1 MSQLKTVTSLKKVLA
16 NRNNAKKSTG
26 PRTENGKAWAKRNA
40 VKHGLRAEY
49 IITVGENK
57 IEFEELKDQFVK
69 ELQPIDIISMQL
81 VNRIVLTAWN
91 LQRSDKIQSGMLA
104 YEMLSYEADEY
115 KSKLKEIHHADFA
128 GSQIKVPYQ
137 NLLMGLSFLRDCN
150 SSNAMVKLGSYET
163 RLLNRYSQLLEQ
175 LKKYKEQK
183 YER

>member
-40 VKHGLRAEY
+40 VKHGLRAEH

-81 VNRIVLTAWN
+81 VNRIILTAWN

>member
-40 VKHGLRAEY
+40 VKHGLRAEH

-150 SSNAMVKLGSYET
+150 SSNAMVKLVSYET
-163 RLLNRYSQLLEQ
+163 RMLNRYSQLLEQ

>member
-1 MSQLKTVTSLKKVLA
+1 MTKVTSLKKVLA

-40 VKHGLRAEY
+40 VKHGLRAEH

>member
-1 MSQLKTVTSLKKVLA
+1 MTKVTSLQKVLA

-40 VKHGLRAEY
+40 VKHGLRAEN
-49 IITVGENK
+49 IITVGESK

-91 LQRSDKIQSGMLA
+91 LQRSDKIQSGILA
-104 YEMLSYEADEY
+104 YEMQSYEADEY
-115 KSKLKEIHHADFA
+115 KSKLKVIHHADFA
-128 GSQIKVPYQ
+128 GSEAKVPYQ

-150 SSNAMVKLGSYET
+150 SGNAMIKLGSYET
-163 RLLNRYSQLLEQ
+163 RMLNRFSQLLDQ
-175 LKKYKEQK
+175 LKTYKEAQ
-183 YER
+183 YG

>member
-40 VKHGLRAEY
+40 VKHGLRAEH

-69 ELQPIDIISMQL
+69 ELQPIDIISIQL

-163 RLLNRYSQLLEQ
+163 RMLNRYSQLLEQ
-175 LKKYKEQK
+175 LKKYKKQK

>member
-40 VKHGLRAEY
+40 VKHGLRAEH

>member
-40 VKHGLRAEY
+40 VKHGLRAEH

-128 GSQIKVPYQ
+128 GSQIKVSYQ

>member
-40 VKHGLRAEY
+40 VKHGLRAEH

-175 LKKYKEQK
+175 LKKYKKQK

>member
-40 VKHGLRAEY
+40 VKHGLRAEN
-49 IITVGENK
+49 IITVGESK

-104 YEMLSYEADEY
+104 YEMQSYEADEY
-115 KSKLKEIHHADFA
+115 KSKLKEIHHSDFA
-128 GSQIKVPYQ
+128 GSQTKVPYQ

-150 SSNAMVKLGSYET
+150 SSNAMIKLGSYET
-163 RLLNRYSQLLEQ
+163 RMLNRFSQLLDQ
-175 LKKYKEQK
+175 LKTYKEAQ
-183 YER
+183 YG

>member
-40 VKHGLRAEY
+40 VKHGLRAEH

-183 YER
+183 YAR

>member
-40 VKHGLRAEY
+40 VKHGLRAEH

-163 RLLNRYSQLLEQ
+163 ILLNRYSQLLEQ

>member
-1 MSQLKTVTSLKKVLA
+1 MTKVTSLKKVLA

-40 VKHGLRAEY
+40 AKHGLRAEH
-49 IITVGENK
+49 IVTVGESRM
-57 IEFEELKDQFVK
+57 EFEELKNQFVK

>member
-40 VKHGLRAEY
+40 VKHGLRAEH

-163 RLLNRYSQLLEQ
+163 RLLNRYSQLLEE
-175 LKKYKEQK
+175 LKKYNKQK

>member
-40 VKHGLRAEY
+40 VKHGLRAEH

-137 NLLMGLSFLRDCN
+137 NLLMGLSFLRDCD

>member
-1 MSQLKTVTSLKKVLA
+1 MSQLKTVNSLKKVLA

-40 VKHGLRAEY
+40 VKHGLRAEH

-163 RLLNRYSQLLEQ
+163 RMLNRYSQLLEQ

>member
-1 MSQLKTVTSLKKVLA
+1 MSQFKTFTSLKKVLA

-40 VKHGLRAEY
+40 VKHGLRAEH

>member
-40 VKHGLRAEY
+40 VKHGLRAEH

-81 VNRIVLTAWN
+81 VNRIMLTAWN

>member
-1 MSQLKTVTSLKKVLA
+1 
-16 NRNNAKKSTG
+16 
-26 PRTENGKAWAKRNA
+26 
-40 VKHGLRAEY
+40 
-49 IITVGENK
+49 
-57 IEFEELKDQFVK
+57 
-69 ELQPIDIISMQL
+69 
-81 VNRIVLTAWN
+81 
-91 LQRSDKIQSGMLA
+91 MLA

-128 GSQIKVPYQ
+128 GSKIKVPYQ

>member
-1 MSQLKTVTSLKKVLA
+1 MSQLKTVNSLKKVLA

-40 VKHGLRAEY
+40 VKHGLRAEH

>member
-40 VKHGLRAEY
+40 VKHGLRAEH

-175 LKKYKEQK
+175 LKKYKDQK

>member
-40 VKHGLRAEY
+40 VKHGLRAEH

-57 IEFEELKDQFVK
+57 IEFEELKDRFVK

>member
-1 MSQLKTVTSLKKVLA
+1 MTKVTSLKKVLA

-40 VKHGLRAEY
+40 VKHGLRAEH

-163 RLLNRYSQLLEQ
+163 RMLNRYSQLLEQ

>member
-40 VKHGLRAEY
+40 VKHGLRAEH

-69 ELQPIDIISMQL
+69 ELQPIDIISIQL

-175 LKKYKEQK
+175 LKKYKEQN

>member
-40 VKHGLRAEY
+40 VKHGLRAEH

-57 IEFEELKDQFVK
+57 KEFEELKDQFVK

-163 RLLNRYSQLLEQ
+163 RLLNRFSQLLDQ
-175 LKKYKEQK
+175 LKTYKVAQ
-183 YER
+183 YG

>member
-40 VKHGLRAEY
+40 VKHGLRAEH

-163 RLLNRYSQLLEQ
+163 RMLNRYSQLLEQ

>member
-1 MSQLKTVTSLKKVLA
+1 M
-16 NRNNAKKSTG
+16 
-26 PRTENGKAWAKRNA
+26 
-40 VKHGLRAEY
+40 RAEH

>member
-1 MSQLKTVTSLKKVLA
+1 MTKVTSLQKVLA

-40 VKHGLRAEY
+40 VKHGLRAEH
-49 IITVGENK
+49 IVTVGESRT
-57 IEFEELKDQFVK
+57 EFEELKDQFVK

>member
-40 VKHGLRAEY
+40 VKHGLRAEH
-49 IITVGENK
+49 IITVCENK
-57 IEFEELKDQFVK
+57 KEFEELKDQFVK

-91 LQRSDKIQSGMLA
+91 LQRSDKIKSGMLA

>member
-1 MSQLKTVTSLKKVLA
+1 MSQLKTVNSLKKVQA

-40 VKHGLRAEY
+40 VKHGLRAEH